1 MPRETR
7 ADTVDGFTRGEFSRE
22 PEKSRAAFFG
32 PLATSVTAFD
42 YHVSVRASTLLVVAT
57 VSLAATVA
65 AQNAATT
72 AAQLVRGAQYT
83 TGRTDGLDVL
93 QLRPNFY
100 VIAGAGANIGVL
112 VGPDGLVVV
121 DSGSAA
127 RADAVVAAIRTL
139 SKQPIRYV
147 IDTSADGDH
156 AGGNEIVAKAGQ
168 TILNLNNAVLSGLTN
183 GGAAAIL
190 SAEGVLFRMSAPT
203 GQTAPFPTAA
213 WPTETFHG
221 RRSYMYLNGEGIETL
236 HQPAAH
242 SDGDSVV
249 FFRRTDIVMAGDII
263 DATHFPVIDVDR
275 GGSVNGEIAALNR
288 LVDLAIPSF
297 PLVWQEGGTY
307 IIPGHG
313 RVYEQVDAV
322 EYRDMVTIIRDRVR
336 ALIAEG
342 KSLEQV
348 QAARPAQGYTRQY
361 GSDRGAWTT
370 AKFIE
375 AVYKSLRQ
383 EKGTSQ

>member
-1 MPRETR
+1 M
-7 ADTVDGFTRGEFSRE
+7 
-22 PEKSRAAFFG
+22 
-32 PLATSVTAFD
+32 SV
-42 YHVSVRASTLLVVAT
+42 VRARSLLLVVAGA
-57 VSLAATVA
+57 SLVARVA
-65 AQNAATT
+65 AQSSEPT
-72 AAQLVRGAQYT
+72 ASLLVRSAQHT

-127 RADAVVAAIRTL
+127 RAAAVVAAITSL

-147 IDTSADGDH
+147 IDTSADADH

-168 TILNLNNAVLSGLTN
+168 TILNLNNAVLSGLAN
-183 GGAAAIL
+183 GGAAAVL
-190 SAEGVLFRMSAPT
+190 SAEAVLLRMSAPT
-203 GQTAPFPTAA
+203 GQVAPFPTAS

-249 FFRRTDIVMAGDII
+249 FFRRTDVVMAGDII
-263 DATHFPVIDVDR
+263 DATHFPIIDLDR
-275 GGSVNGEIAALNR
+275 GGSIEGEIAALNR

-307 IIPGHG
+307 VIPGHG
-313 RVYEQVDAV
+313 RVYEQLDVV

-342 KSLEQV
+342 KSLDQV

-361 GSDRGAWTT
+361 GSDRGPWTT
-370 AKFIE
+370 ARFIE
-375 AVYKSLRQ
+375 AIFKSLRQ
-383 EKGTSQ
+383 EKGPKS

>member
-1 MPRETR
+1 M
-7 ADTVDGFTRGEFSRE
+7 
-22 PEKSRAAFFG
+22 
-32 PLATSVTAFD
+32 SV
-42 YHVSVRASTLLVVAT
+42 VRARSLLLVVVTA
-57 VSLAATVA
+57 SLVA
-65 AQNAATT
+65 RVVAQGSETT
-72 AAQLVRGAQYT
+72 ASLLVRTAQPASV
-83 TGRTDGLDVL
+83 RSDGLDVQ

-127 RADAVVAAIRTL
+127 RAEVVVAAIKTL
-139 SKQPIRYV
+139 SKQPIRYI
-147 IDTSADGDH
+147 IDTSADADH
-156 AGGNEIVAKAGQ
+156 VGGNAVIAKAGQ
-168 TILNLNNAVLSGLTN
+168 TILNLNNAVLSGLAN
-183 GGAAAIL
+183 GGAAAVL
-190 SAEGVLFRMSAPT
+190 SAEGVLLRMSAPT
-203 GQTAPFPTAA
+203 GQAAPFPTAA

-249 FFRRTDIVMAGDII
+249 FFRRTDVVMAGDII
-263 DATHFPVIDVDR
+263 DATHFPIIDVDH
-275 GGSVNGEIAALNR
+275 GGSIDGAIAALNR
-288 LVDLAIPSF
+288 LVELAIPSF

-307 IIPGHG
+307 VVPGHG
-313 RVYEQVDAV
+313 RVYEQLDVV

-361 GSDRGAWTT
+361 GSDRGPWTT
-370 AKFIE
+370 SSFIE

-383 EKGTSQ
+383 EKGTKS